1 MTKNQKDNNDKISDE
16 MMISDE
22 IYMTSGVHIGTRQK
36 TADMKDYIYKVRN
49 DGLYIIDINKTD
61 KKINIASK
69 FISKFDPKN
78 LSSLYLFILFRI
90 LVDQFGF
97 FVSKFISKFDPE
109 NILVVSV
116 RQYGQKPI
124 RKLSEYTG
132 IKVLDGRFR
141 PGTLTNPSAKG
152 FIEPELLIVTDPL
165 ADSQALNEA
174 RNIGIPV
181 VGLCDT
187 NNELKYLDIV
197 IPTNNKGR
205 RALALVY
212 WLLARAILKE
222 KGKIKSYENFKPT
235 VEDFEAEI

>member
-1 MTKNQKDNNDKISDE
+1 MTKDLQEDNKKISED

-22 IYMTSGVHIGTRQK
+22 VYMTSGVHIGTRQK
-36 TADMKDYIYKVRN
+36 TADMKEHIYKVRN

-61 KKINIASK
+61 QKINIAAK
-69 FISKFDPKN
+69 FISKFN
-78 LSSLYLFILFRI
+78 
-90 LVDQFGF
+90 
-97 FVSKFISKFDPE
+97 PE

-187 NNELKYLDIV
+187 NN
-197 IPTNNKGR
+197 
-205 RALALVY
+205 
-212 WLLARAILKE
+212 
-222 KGKIKSYENFKPT
+222 
-235 VEDFEAEI
+235 

>member
-1 MTKNQKDNNDKISDE
+1 MTTTKDQQEEDVKKDE
-16 MMISDE
+16 AMMASE
-22 IYMTSGVHIGTRQK
+22 ETYMTSGVHIGTRQK
-36 TADMKDYIYKVRN
+36 TADMKKYIYKVRN
-49 DGLYIIDINKTD
+49 DGLYIIDVNKTD
-61 KKINIASK
+61 KKINIAAK
-69 FISKFDPKN
+69 FLAKYNPDN
-78 LSSLYLFILFRI
+78 
-90 LVDQFGF
+90 V
-97 FVSKFISKFDPE
+97 
-109 NILVVSV
+109 LVVSV

-152 FIEPELLIVTDPL
+152 FLEPELIIVTDPL
-165 ADSQALNEA
+165 ADIQALHEA
-174 RNIGIPV
+174 KNIGIPV

-212 WLLARAILKE
+212 WLLTRAIMKE
-222 KGKIKSYENFKPT
+222 QGKIKSYDDFKPT
-235 VEDFEAEI
+235 VEDFEAEL